1 VRKESKREVSG
12 GREEG
17 VRWEG
22 GDEQGGHLVACTI
35 VEGGTSTDSTTAGC
49 PDEHVGKKLVLT
61 PAMSAYILK

>member
-1 VRKESKREVSG
+1 VV
-12 GREEG
+12 
-17 VRWEG
+17 
-22 GDEQGGHLVACTI
+22 GDELGGHLVACTI